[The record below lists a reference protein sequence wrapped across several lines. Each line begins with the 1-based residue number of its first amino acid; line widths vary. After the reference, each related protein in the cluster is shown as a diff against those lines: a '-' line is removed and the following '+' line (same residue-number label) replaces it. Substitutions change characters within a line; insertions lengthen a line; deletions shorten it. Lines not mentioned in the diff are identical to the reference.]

1 MFDKIKEVF
10 ANILKSRILVLTII
24 MCILSFL
31 LLWRVFNLQIINGQE
46 YLDNYTL
53 KIEKTRDLAST
64 RGNIYDKNGKLL
76 AYNELAYAITL
87 EDNGVYNSR
96 AERNKALNKEL
107 YRLLKVLD
115 KNKDQI
121 RNDFYI
127 SYSERDGYQYTVSG
141 TTLKRFL
148 ADIYDHKS
156 TDDLKYNKT
165 LGYNE
170 AEATPEQVMEYLSSD
185 KRYGISDKY
194 SAYNWNQNEF
204 DALVSFAYNIG
215 SIDGLTASGSRSKDE
230 IADKFLAYNRAGG
243 KVLSGLTR
251 RRQEERALSIIR
263 ALKNNIN
270 PLKNFRFILP
280 YWSQ

>member
-121 RNDFYI
+121 RNDFTSVIPSGMAI
-127 SYSERDGYQYTVSG
+127 SI
-141 TTLKRFL
+141 RFPVR
-148 ADIYDHKS
+148 H
-156 TDDLKYNKT
+156 
-165 LGYNE
+165 
-170 AEATPEQVMEYLSSD
+170 
-185 KRYGISDKY
+185 
-194 SAYNWNQNEF
+194 
-204 DALVSFAYNIG
+204 
-215 SIDGLTASGSRSKDE
+215 
-230 IADKFLAYNRAGG
+230 
-243 KVLSGLTR
+243 
-251 RRQEERALSIIR
+251 
-263 ALKNNIN
+263 
-270 PLKNFRFILP
+270 
-280 YWSQ
+280 

>member
-1 MFDKIKEVF
+1 MQQNLFDKIKEVF

-24 MCILSFL
+24 MCMLSFL

-53 KIEKTRDLAST
+53 KIEKTRGLAST

-127 SYSERDGYQYTVSG
+127 SYSERDGYQYTVSC
-141 TTLKRFL
+141 
-148 ADIYDHKS
+148 
-156 TDDLKYNKT
+156 
-165 LGYNE
+165 
-170 AEATPEQVMEYLSSD
+170 
-185 KRYGISDKY
+185 
-194 SAYNWNQNEF
+194 
-204 DALVSFAYNIG
+204 
-215 SIDGLTASGSRSKDE
+215 
-230 IADKFLAYNRAGG
+230 
-243 KVLSGLTR
+243 
-251 RRQEERALSIIR
+251 
-263 ALKNNIN
+263 
-270 PLKNFRFILP
+270 
-280 YWSQ
+280 

>member
-121 RNDFYI
+121 RNDF
-127 SYSERDGYQYTVSG
+127 
-141 TTLKRFL
+141 
-148 ADIYDHKS
+148 
-156 TDDLKYNKT
+156 
-165 LGYNE
+165 
-170 AEATPEQVMEYLSSD
+170 
-185 KRYGISDKY
+185 
-194 SAYNWNQNEF
+194 
-204 DALVSFAYNIG
+204 
-215 SIDGLTASGSRSKDE
+215 
-230 IADKFLAYNRAGG
+230 
-243 KVLSGLTR
+243 
-251 RRQEERALSIIR
+251 
-263 ALKNNIN
+263 
-270 PLKNFRFILP
+270 
-280 YWSQ
+280 

>member
-96 AERNKALNKEL
+96 AERNKALK
-107 YRLLKVLD
+107 
-115 KNKDQI
+115 Q
-121 RNDFYI
+121 
-127 SYSERDGYQYTVSG
+127 G
-141 TTLKRFL
+141 T
-148 ADIYDHKS
+148 
-156 TDDLKYNKT
+156 
-165 LGYNE
+165 
-170 AEATPEQVMEYLSSD
+170 LSSV
-185 KRYGISDKY
+185 K
-194 SAYNWNQNEF
+194 
-204 DALVSFAYNIG
+204 SF
-215 SIDGLTASGSRSKDE
+215 R
-230 IADKFLAYNRAGG
+230 
-243 KVLSGLTR
+243 
-251 RRQEERALSIIR
+251 
-263 ALKNNIN
+263 
-270 PLKNFRFILP
+270 
-280 YWSQ
+280 

>member
-107 YRLLKVLD
+107 YRLLKV
-115 KNKDQI
+115 
-121 RNDFYI
+121 
-127 SYSERDGYQYTVSG
+127 
-141 TTLKRFL
+141 
-148 ADIYDHKS
+148 
-156 TDDLKYNKT
+156 
-165 LGYNE
+165 
-170 AEATPEQVMEYLSSD
+170 
-185 KRYGISDKY
+185 
-194 SAYNWNQNEF
+194 
-204 DALVSFAYNIG
+204 
-215 SIDGLTASGSRSKDE
+215 
-230 IADKFLAYNRAGG
+230 
-243 KVLSGLTR
+243 
-251 RRQEERALSIIR
+251 
-263 ALKNNIN
+263 
-270 PLKNFRFILP
+270 
-280 YWSQ
+280 

>member
-115 KNKDQI
+115 KNIDQI
-121 RNDFYI
+121 
-127 SYSERDGYQYTVSG
+127 G
-141 TTLKRFL
+141 
-148 ADIYDHKS
+148 
-156 TDDLKYNKT
+156 
-165 LGYNE
+165 
-170 AEATPEQVMEYLSSD
+170 
-185 KRYGISDKY
+185 
-194 SAYNWNQNEF
+194 
-204 DALVSFAYNIG
+204 
-215 SIDGLTASGSRSKDE
+215 
-230 IADKFLAYNRAGG
+230 RAH
-243 KVLSGLTR
+243 V
-251 RRQEERALSIIR
+251 
-263 ALKNNIN
+263 
-270 PLKNFRFILP
+270 
-280 YWSQ
+280 

>member
-1 MFDKIKEVF
+1 
-10 ANILKSRILVLTII
+10 

-121 RNDFYI
+121 RNDFTSVIPNGMAI
-127 SYSERDGYQYTVSG
+127 SI
-141 TTLKRFL
+141 RFPVR
-148 ADIYDHKS
+148 H
-156 TDDLKYNKT
+156 
-165 LGYNE
+165 
-170 AEATPEQVMEYLSSD
+170 
-185 KRYGISDKY
+185 
-194 SAYNWNQNEF
+194 
-204 DALVSFAYNIG
+204 
-215 SIDGLTASGSRSKDE
+215 
-230 IADKFLAYNRAGG
+230 
-243 KVLSGLTR
+243 
-251 RRQEERALSIIR
+251 
-263 ALKNNIN
+263 
-270 PLKNFRFILP
+270 
-280 YWSQ
+280 

>member
-194 SAYNWNQNEF
+194 SAYNRYRITSP
-204 DALVSFAYNIG
+204 ALCHCTEQLSEICPY
-215 SIDGLTASGSRSKDE
+215 GLS
-230 IADKFLAYNRAGG
+230 NRC
-243 KVLSGLTR
+243 
-251 RRQEERALSIIR
+251 Q
-263 ALKNNIN
+263 
-270 PLKNFRFILP
+270 
-280 YWSQ
+280 

>member
-121 RNDFYI
+121 RNDFYMC
-127 SYSERDGYQYTVSG
+127 S
-141 TTLKRFL
+141 
-148 ADIYDHKS
+148 
-156 TDDLKYNKT
+156 
-165 LGYNE
+165 
-170 AEATPEQVMEYLSSD
+170 
-185 KRYGISDKY
+185 
-194 SAYNWNQNEF
+194 
-204 DALVSFAYNIG
+204 
-215 SIDGLTASGSRSKDE
+215 
-230 IADKFLAYNRAGG
+230 
-243 KVLSGLTR
+243 
-251 RRQEERALSIIR
+251 
-263 ALKNNIN
+263 
-270 PLKNFRFILP
+270 
-280 YWSQ
+280 

>member
-107 YRLLKVLD
+107 YRLLKVLI
-115 KNKDQI
+115 KTRSGMIFTSVIPNGMAISI
-121 RNDFYI
+121 RFPV
-127 SYSERDGYQYTVSG
+127 R
-141 TTLKRFL
+141 
-148 ADIYDHKS
+148 H
-156 TDDLKYNKT
+156 
-165 LGYNE
+165 
-170 AEATPEQVMEYLSSD
+170 
-185 KRYGISDKY
+185 
-194 SAYNWNQNEF
+194 
-204 DALVSFAYNIG
+204 
-215 SIDGLTASGSRSKDE
+215 
-230 IADKFLAYNRAGG
+230 
-243 KVLSGLTR
+243 
-251 RRQEERALSIIR
+251 
-263 ALKNNIN
+263 
-270 PLKNFRFILP
+270 
-280 YWSQ
+280 

>member
-31 LLWRVFNLQIINGQE
+31 LLWRVFTLQIINGQE

-107 YRLLKVLD
+107 YRLL
-115 KNKDQI
+115 I
-121 RNDFYI
+121 F
-127 SYSERDGYQYTVSG
+127 
-141 TTLKRFL
+141 
-148 ADIYDHKS
+148 
-156 TDDLKYNKT
+156 
-165 LGYNE
+165 
-170 AEATPEQVMEYLSSD
+170 
-185 KRYGISDKY
+185 
-194 SAYNWNQNEF
+194 
-204 DALVSFAYNIG
+204 
-215 SIDGLTASGSRSKDE
+215 
-230 IADKFLAYNRAGG
+230 
-243 KVLSGLTR
+243 
-251 RRQEERALSIIR
+251 SII
-263 ALKNNIN
+263 K
-270 PLKNFRFILP
+270 
-280 YWSQ
+280 

>member
-115 KNKDQI
+115 KNKTRSGMIFTSVIPSGMAISI
-121 RNDFYI
+121 RFPV
-127 SYSERDGYQYTVSG
+127 R
-141 TTLKRFL
+141 
-148 ADIYDHKS
+148 H
-156 TDDLKYNKT
+156 
-165 LGYNE
+165 
-170 AEATPEQVMEYLSSD
+170 
-185 KRYGISDKY
+185 
-194 SAYNWNQNEF
+194 
-204 DALVSFAYNIG
+204 
-215 SIDGLTASGSRSKDE
+215 
-230 IADKFLAYNRAGG
+230 
-243 KVLSGLTR
+243 
-251 RRQEERALSIIR
+251 
-263 ALKNNIN
+263 
-270 PLKNFRFILP
+270 
-280 YWSQ
+280 